1 MDLTTLAA
9 KAAQIGL
16 PAVRAALLGPIGN
29 AALVAVT
36 SKLGVPATPAA
47 LGAAM
52 DDPETRLALAR
63 IDAEMQAEGNRH
75 AEAVLADRVT
85 APITTRQASTL
96 ADERHPHAPTSLRG
110 QLGVAADEQHGLRA
124 ALTYVVEQ
132 SA

>member
-1 MDLTTLAA
+1 MKAVVTNTPKLTVLDPGDQPAH
-9 KAAQIGL
+9 QPNSDGL
-16 PAVRAALLGPIGN
+16 SIRRV
-29 AALVAVT
+29 
-36 SKLGVPATPAA
+36 A
-47 LGAAM
+47 LGLERKLEA
-52 DDPETRLALAR
+52 DRVPFR
-63 IDAEMQAEGNRH
+63 

-96 ADERHPHAPTSLRG
+96 ADERHPLAPTSLRG